1 MALKVDAS
9 FDDGVFVPAQR
20 PALADHERV
29 RLTIEP
35 ARQMPARRLTAKVSF
50 MPDRDGPQPGGRP
63 LICTLTAV
71 DICQDQRPAHGRRQP
86 RRSSLSVQSH
96 GGDRDDWVDGAK
108 PTPYV

>member
-35 ARQMPARRLTAKVSF
+35 ARQMPARSTHG
-50 MPDRDGPQPGGRP
+50 DG
-63 LICTLTAV
+63 LIHAGSRTDHNLAV
-71 DICQDQRPAHGRRQP
+71 ARRYAP
-86 RRSSLSVQSH
+86 
-96 GGDRDDWVDGAK
+96 
-108 PTPYV
+108 